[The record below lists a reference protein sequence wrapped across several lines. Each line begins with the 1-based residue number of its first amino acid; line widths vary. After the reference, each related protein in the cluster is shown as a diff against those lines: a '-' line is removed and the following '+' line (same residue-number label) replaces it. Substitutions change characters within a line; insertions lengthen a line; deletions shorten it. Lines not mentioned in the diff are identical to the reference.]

1 MRALLHVAAGR
12 RSRYAVLGLS
22 LLVLLALASMAGKL
36 GDVTSNATIDSLPA
50 SSESRALLRAS
61 EAFPASN
68 LLPAVV
74 VYRRD
79 AGLRPAD
86 RAAIVLDRAKLD
98 RAGLELA
105 GPVAGPRLSA
115 DGKAA
120 LLFVPLVDPDDPIAT
135 SDAVKTI
142 RATVAGAPPGLEVKV
157 TGGAGFTADIADVFA
172 GLDVKLLLFTALLV
186 LVLLVV
192 IYRSPVFWTI
202 PFVTVALAEG
212 ATRGVGYLIGSAGMN
227 VSDQTAGI
235 VSVLVFGA
243 GTDYALL
250 LVSRYRDELHR
261 HEDKGRAMSIALDTG
276 GPAVL
281 ASGCTVSLALLALL
295 AADIGSTR
303 ALGPLGAA
311 GVLIAM
317 LASLTLLPALLL
329 VAGRRAFW
337 PFVPRVE
344 PGPDP
349 ATRGFFRGAGERVSR
364 RPRTVWIVAALV
376 LATAALGMTA
386 LETTQTENGEFIDRV
401 EAVEGQEL
409 LAKSFP
415 AGSSEATTIYLPGA
429 DRREALAVGA
439 RLARETT
446 LVDGVAGVRTGPA
459 GALLQ
464 VTLTEDPFSPE
475 AAAEIPPLRNAVRSL
490 GGDGALVG
498 GQTAQGYDLNHAAGR
513 DNRTV
518 PPLVLLIVLTVL
530 VVLLRAV
537 TGSLILIATVVLS
550 FAATLGV
557 SALVFEHI
565 FGFTNASPTLPLLG
579 FVFLVALG
587 IDYNIFLMAR
597 VREEA
602 RARGTPE
609 GMLRGLAATGSVITS
624 AGIVL
629 AGTFTLLGI
638 LPLVTLAQLGFI
650 VAFGVV
656 LDTFVVRSV
665 LVPAL
670 VFDVDRR
677 FWWPSSLGR
686 AAPPDGDEP
695 AGSPGAGAGTPASGP
710 GRAEGAPAQRLP

>member
-1 MRALLHVAAGR
+1 VRSLLHAAAGA
-12 RSRYAVLGLS
+12 RSRHVVLAASLVVLLGLS
-22 LLVLLALASMAGKL
+22 SLAGRL
-36 GDVTSNATIDSLPA
+36 GEVTSNATVDSLPA
-50 SSESRALLRAS
+50 GSESRAVIKARAGFATES
-61 EAFPASN
+61 V
-68 LLPAVV
+68 LPAVV

-79 AGLRPAD
+79 SGLTAAD
-86 RAAIVLDRAKLD
+86 RATIAADKAKLQ

-105 GPVAGPRLSA
+105 GGVAGPRLSE
-115 DGKAA
+115 DGTSAV
-120 LLFVPLVDPDDPIAT
+120 LVVPLVDPDDPLAI
-135 SDAVKTI
+135 SEAVKEM
-142 RATVAGAPPGLEVKV
+142 RAALEGAPPGLQVKV
-157 TGGAGFTADIADVFA
+157 TGAAGFTADIADVFA

-186 LVLLVV
+186 LVLLIA

-202 PFVTVALAEG
+202 PFVTVVLAEG
-212 ATRGVGYLIGSAGMN
+212 ATRGVAYLIGSAGMT
-227 VSDQTAGI
+227 VSDQTSGI

-261 HEDKGRAMSIALDTG
+261 HEDKRQAMRIALDTG
-276 GPAVL
+276 GPAIL

-295 AADIGSTR
+295 AADVGSTR

-311 GVLIAM
+311 GVSIAM
-317 LASLTLLPALLL
+317 LASLTLLPSLLL

-344 PGPDP
+344 EADDP
-349 ATRGFFRGAGERVSR
+349 ATRGVFRGVGERVSR
-364 RPRTVWIVAALV
+364 RPRTVWIATALALAVAAL
-376 LATAALGMTA
+376 GIGA
-386 LETTQTENGEFIDRV
+386 LETTQTQNGEFIEKV

-429 DRREALAVGA
+429 DSAEALAVGR
-439 RLARETT
+439 RLAAETE
-446 LVDGVAGVRTGPA
+446 LVEGVAGVLTGPS

-475 AAAEIPPLRNAVRSL
+475 AAAQIPPLREAVRAL
-490 GGDGALVG
+490 AGEDALVG
-498 GQTAQGYDLNHAAGR
+498 GETAQTHDLNAAAER
-513 DNRTV
+513 DNGVV
-518 PPLVLLIVLTVL
+518 PPLVLLIVFAVL
-530 VVLLRAV
+530 VALLRAV

-550 FAATLGV
+550 FLATLGIA
-557 SALVFEHI
+557 ALLFEHV
-565 FGFTNASPTLPLLG
+565 FGFEDASPSIPLLG

-602 RARGTPE
+602 RSVGTRE

-629 AGTFTLLGI
+629 AGTFTLLGV

-656 LDTFVVRSV
+656 LDSFLVRSI
-665 LVPAL
+665 LVPAV

-677 FWWPSSLGR
+677 FWWPSALARRGGKPPTRLTDVSHDPN
-686 AAPPDGDEP
+686 AARRTVGM
-695 AGSPGAGAGTPASGP
+695 
-710 GRAEGAPAQRLP
+710 

>member
-1 MRALLHVAAGR
+1 
-12 RSRYAVLGLS
+12 VLGLS
-22 LLVLLALASMAGKL
+22 LLALLGLASLAGKL
-36 GDVTSNATIDSLPA
+36 GDVTSNATVDSLPA
-50 SSESRALLRAS
+50 GSESREVLRAS
-61 EAFPASN
+61 EEFSSSQV
-68 LLPAVV
+68 LPAVV

-79 AGLRPAD
+79 SGLRAAD
-86 RAAIVLDRAKLD
+86 RAVIARDRVRLD
-98 RAGLELA
+98 RAGLELS
-105 GPVAGPRLSA
+105 GRVAGPRLSQ

-120 LLFVPLVDPDDPIAT
+120 LLFVPLVDPDDPLAV

-142 RATVAGAPPGLEVKV
+142 RGVVSGAPPGLQVKV

-172 GLDVKLLLFTALLV
+172 GLDVKLLLFTGLLV
-186 LVLLVV
+186 LVLLIV
-192 IYRSPVFWTI
+192 IYRSPIFWTI
-202 PFVTVALAEG
+202 PFVTVVLAEG
-212 ATRGVGYLIGSAGMN
+212 ATRGVGYLIGSAGMT

-261 HEDKGRAMSIALDTG
+261 HADAGSAMRVALDTG

-281 ASGCTVSLALLALL
+281 ASGCTVALALLALV
-295 AADIGSTR
+295 AADVGSTR

-317 LASLTLLPALLL
+317 LASLTLLPALL
-329 VAGRRAFW
+329 VVTGRRAFW

-344 PGPDP
+344 ERADP
-349 ATRGFFRGAGERVSR
+349 ATRGVFRRIGESVAR
-364 RPRTVWIVAALV
+364 RPRSVWIATALV
-376 LATAALGMTA
+376 LALAAGGIAA
-386 LETTQTENGEFIDRV
+386 LETTQTQNGEFIEKV
-401 EAVEGQEL
+401 EAVQGQEL

-415 AGSSEATTIYLPGA
+415 AGSSEATTIYLPDAGRA
-429 DRREALAVGA
+429 EAVALGA
-439 RLARETT
+439 RLVRETD
-446 LVDGVAGVRTGPA
+446 LVDSVVGVRTGPP

-464 VTLTEDPFSPE
+464 VALTKDPFSPA
-475 AAAEIPPLRNAVRSL
+475 AAAEIPPLRKAVRAL
-490 GGDGALVG
+490 APGALVG
-498 GQTAQGYDLNHAAGR
+498 GETAQTHDLNHAAGR
-513 DNRTV
+513 DNRVV
-518 PPLVLLIVLTVL
+518 PPLVLAIVL
-530 VVLLRAV
+530 VVLVLLLRAI
-537 TGSLILIATVVLS
+537 TGSLLLVATVVLS

-557 SALVFEHI
+557 SALVFEHV
-565 FGFTNASPTLPLLG
+565 FGFSNASPTVPLLG

-602 RARGTPE
+602 RTAGTHE

-624 AGIVL
+624 AGVVL

-665 LVPAL
+665 LVPSL

-686 AAPPDGDEP
+686 APRRT
-695 AGSPGAGAGTPASGP
+695 AG
-710 GRAEGAPAQRLP
+710 